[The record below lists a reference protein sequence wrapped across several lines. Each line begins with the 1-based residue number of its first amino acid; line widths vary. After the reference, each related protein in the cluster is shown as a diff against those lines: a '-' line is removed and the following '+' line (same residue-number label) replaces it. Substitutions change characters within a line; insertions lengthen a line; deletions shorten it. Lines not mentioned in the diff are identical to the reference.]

1 MASSSVQISANDLGF
16 FVKFLEEE
24 GLEDFEFTLE
34 GDENE
39 LVNIYFCFHCARVLY
54 TVCLLLRLL

>member
-1 MASSSVQISANDLGF
+1 MASSSVQISAEDLDF

-34 GDENE
+34 EDENE
-39 LVNIYFCFHCARVLY
+39 LVNIYFRVSMHLSV
-54 TVCLLLRLL
+54 TVCLLF